1 MPERP
6 LVVTFGEML
15 VRLSPTNNQRL
26 FESEQVRAGFGGS
39 EANVAVA
46 LSHLG
51 VRCQYVTRLPDN
63 LIGEVALKLL
73 RDEGVKL
80 GDVLRGPERMGL
92 YFVEPG
98 ADVGAARVVYD
109 RGGSAFANINFGMV
123 DWFAVLSHAS
133 WFHSTGITA
142 ALGPGPVATLD
153 AAITAARAQRVPVS
167 IDLNYRPALWNHVDP
182 LGVIAPLIRDIDLLI
197 GNAHSVRAMLEVDI
211 NDATLSSPTGA
222 EDLAKRLADQF
233 RCRQVALTRREVCGA
248 RENRWSATLYDAKSG
263 DVVSTEPCTVAVVD
277 RIGAGDAFA
286 AALIS
291 SLLQK
296 RPLSAALEF
305 AVAASAMKVGIP
317 GDFNRVTVDE
327 VDAYMRG
334 TNSPPPAP
342 EPGQGRSGEPPHR

>member
-1 MPERP
+1 LPERP

-15 VRLSPTNNQRL
+15 VRLSPTNHQRL

-63 LIGEVALKLL
+63 LIGEVAIKLL

-109 RGGSAFANINFGMV
+109 RAGSAFANITAGMV
-123 DWFAVLSHAS
+123 DWTAVLSHAS
-133 WFHSTGITA
+133 WFHGTGITA
-142 ALGPGPVATLD
+142 ALGPGPVAALE
-153 AAITAARAQRVPVS
+153 AAIGAARERRVPVS

-182 LGVIAPLIRDIDLLI
+182 LGVIAPIVRDIDLLI
-197 GNAHSVRAMLEVDI
+197 GNAHSVRAMLEMDI
-211 NDATLSSPTGA
+211 DNATLSSQTGA
-222 EDLAKRLADQF
+222 QDLAKRLAEKF
-233 RCRQVALTRREVCGA
+233 RCRRVALTRREVSGA
-248 RENRWSATLYDAKSG
+248 RENRWSATLYDARSG
-263 DVVSTEPCTVAVVD
+263 AAVSTEPRTVEVVD

-286 AALIS
+286 AALIA
-291 SLLQK
+291 SLLQE
-296 RPLSAALEF
+296 RPLPAALEF
-305 AVAASAMKVGIP
+305 AVAASALKVGVP
-317 GDFNRVTVDE
+317 GDFNRATVDE
-327 VDAYMRG
+327 VDAYMRS
-334 TNSPPPAP
+334 TRPPQAAP
-342 EPGQGRSGEPPHR
+342 IGQGRAGEPPLR

>member
-1 MPERP
+1 M
-6 LVVTFGEML
+6 
-15 VRLSPTNNQRL
+15 
-26 FESEQVRAGFGGS
+26 
-39 EANVAVA
+39 
-46 LSHLG
+46 
-51 VRCQYVTRLPDN
+51 
-63 LIGEVALKLL
+63 ALKLL

-109 RGGSAFANINFGMV
+109 RAGSAFANIAFRMV

-182 LGVIAPLIRDIDLLI
+182 LGVIGPLIRDIDLLI
-197 GNAHSVRAMLEVDI
+197 GNAHSVRAMLEVAID
-211 NDATLSSPTGA
+211 DATLSSPTGA

-233 RCRQVALTRREVCGA
+233 RCRQVALTRREVSGA

-263 DVVSTEPCTVAVVD
+263 EVVSTEPCTVAVVD

-286 AALIS
+286 AALIA

-296 RPLSAALEF
+296 RPLAPALEF

-327 VDAYMRG
+327 VDTYMRG
-334 TNSPPPAP
+334 SSPPQRAP
-342 EPGQGRSGEPPHR
+342 EQVQGRSGEPPLR

>member
-1 MPERP
+1 

-15 VRLSPTNNQRL
+15 VRLSPTNDRRL
-26 FESEQVRAGFGGS
+26 FESDQVRAGFGGA

-109 RGGSAFANINFGMV
+109 RAGSAFAAITPQMV
-123 DWFAVLSHAS
+123 DWPAVLAHAS
-133 WFHSTGITA
+133 WFHSTGIVA
-142 ALGPGPVATLD
+142 ALGPGPVATLT
-153 AAITAARAQRVPVS
+153 AAIATARERRVPVS
-167 IDLNYRPALWNHVDP
+167 IDLNYRPALWNHCDP
-182 LGVIAPLIRDIDLLI
+182 LEVIGPIVGNIDLLI
-197 GNAHSVRAMLEVDI
+197 GNAHSVRAMLEVKI
-211 NDATLSSPTGA
+211 TDAELSTAHGA
-222 EDLAKRLADQF
+222 QDLAKRIARQF
-233 RCRQVALTRREVCGA
+233 GCRYVALTRREVCGVG
-248 RENRWSATLYDAKSG
+248 ENRWSATLFESKSG
-263 DVVSTEPCTVAVVD
+263 EVVSTEPCTVAVLD

-286 AALIS
+286 AALIA
-291 SLLQK
+291 SLLQG
-296 RPLSAALEF
+296 RRLGSALEF
-305 AVAASAMKVGIP
+305 AVAASAMKVRVP
-317 GDFNRVTVDE
+317 GDFNRVSVDD

-334 TNSPPPAP
+334 TA
-342 EPGQGRSGEPPHR
+342 PHRPATDQLGQSPSELPRR

>member
-15 VRLSPTNNQRL
+15 VRLSPTNHQRL

-46 LSHLG
+46 LAHLG

-63 LIGEVALKLL
+63 LIGEAAIKLL

-109 RGGSAFANINFGMV
+109 RAGSAFANITARMV
-123 DWFAVLSHAS
+123 DWPAVLSHAS
-133 WFHSTGITA
+133 WFHGTGITA
-142 ALGPGPVATLD
+142 ALGPGPVATLEAAID
-153 AAITAARAQRVPVS
+153 AARGQRVPVS

-182 LGVIAPLIRDIDLLI
+182 PGVIAPIVRDIDLLI

-211 NDATLSSPTGA
+211 DDATLSSQTGA
-222 EDLAKRLADQF
+222 QDLAKRLAEQF

-248 RENRWSATLYDAKSG
+248 RENRWSATLYDARSG
-263 DVVSTEPCTVAVVD
+263 DAISTEPRTVGGCRSHWRRRCLCGGAD
-277 RIGAGDAFA
+277 RFIA
-286 AALIS
+286 AEASTSGRARIRCRRQRDES
-291 SLLQK
+291 GHARRLQP
-296 RPLSAALEF
+296 RD
-305 AVAASAMKVGIP
+305 G
-317 GDFNRVTVDE
+317 
-327 VDAYMRG
+327 
-334 TNSPPPAP
+334 
-342 EPGQGRSGEPPHR
+342 